1 MTVKKQLQYFYEHGI
16 SMSFIAKQIGIEPS
30 TLTKWLRDEKG
41 ITHKNEEKI
50 YQYLLQLASD
60 LKKVMEVQNER

>member
-1 MTVKKQLQYFYEHGI
+1 MTVKKQLQYFY
-16 SMSFIAKQIGIEPS
+16 AKQIGIEPS